1 MTVEHANTTCHPV
14 PKRLLDASQ
23 NPVPH
28 VDSMEKYKSMWTE
41 SVEKPDQFFGNVSK
55 KFPFKKKN
63 LSNFFLL
70 KKNSLPVNY

>member
-1 MTVEHANTTCHPV
+1 MTVEHAKTTCHPV

-55 KFPFKKKN
+55 NKIKKISPFKKIN
-63 LSNFFLL
+63 
-70 KKNSLPVNY
+70 VN